1 MNYLLENATLADGR
15 LVNLLIVDGV
25 IAEISAAAASVGGS
39 VAGGLETID
48 CTGLIAL
55 AGFVDLHTHLREPG
69 FETSETVETGANS
82 AAAGGYTAVMAMA
95 NTQPVSDSVEVVELV
110 KRLAIDAR
118 VEVLPVGAVTRGLAG
133 EELADLAGMSR
144 SLAAVRMFS
153 DDGMCVHD
161 EGLMRA
167 ALEITSSFG
176 GFIAQHAQAPELTI
190 GAQMNA
196 GVLSVEL
203 GLTGW
208 PAIAEEAI
216 IARDIELA
224 AETGGRL
231 HICHLTTAGS
241 VEIIR
246 RAKQRGLA
254 VTAEVT
260 PHHLML
266 TEDLVRS
273 YDPVYKVNPPLR
285 RDEDVR
291 ALRAGLIDGTI
302 DIVATDHAPHSA
314 EKKECEWE
322 VAAFGMVGLENAASV
337 LQAVLEAEGA
347 MDFTL
352 FERLLSTRPAE
363 IAGLENH
370 GQIAVGK
377 ACNLTLYDPSARR
390 LITAE
395 SHSLSSNNP
404 FSNHEL
410 PGSVRHVFF
419 SGRQTIRDGALA

>member
-15 LVNLLIVDGV
+15 LVNLLIVDGLV
-25 IAEISAAAASVGGS
+25 SEITTLAENETKGVTGN
-39 VAGGLETID
+39 LETID
-48 CTGLIAL
+48 CSGLIAL

-95 NTQPVSDSVEVVELV
+95 NTMPVSDSVEVVEFV
-110 KRLAIDAR
+110 HRLASGAR
-118 VEVLPVGAVTRGLAG
+118 VQVLPVGAVTRGLAG
-133 EELADLAGMSR
+133 DELADLNGMHR
-144 SLAAVRMFS
+144 SLAQVRMFS

-161 EGLMRA
+161 EALMRA
-167 ALEITSSFG
+167 ALKTTAEFN
-176 GFIAQHAQAPELTI
+176 GFIAQHAQAPGLTA

-196 GVLSVEL
+196 GPLSVEL

-208 PAIAEEAI
+208 PAEAEESI
-216 IARDIELA
+216 IARDIALA
-224 AETGGRL
+224 AETQGRL

-246 RAKQRGLA
+246 RAKKQGFA

-314 EKKECEWE
+314 EKKECEWQ

-347 MDFTL
+347 MDFKL
-352 FERLLSTRPAE
+352 FERLLSTRPAA
-363 IAGLENH
+363 IAGLENQ
-370 GQIAVGK
+370 GQIAVGRP
-377 ACNLTLYDPSARR
+377 ANVTLYDPNAKRS
-390 LITAE
+390 ISSE
-395 SHSLSSNNP
+395 SYSLSSNNP
-404 FSNHEL
+404 FSNYEL

-419 SGRQTIRDGALA
+419 AGRQTIRDGALA